1 MISMI
6 EGVRRRRA
14 RWHAWGLLWIG
25 VWPLGV
31 AVAAPLEIKL
41 LFLGTA
47 DSSAHRGAQQGLEEA
62 NAQGEF
68 LGQHYRLVVA
78 APVAR
83 SHADASALVVAGKDS
98 ALLKIA
104 ASNPALPVLNVGSDS
119 DQLRTT
125 CRANLL
131 HVLPSRKML
140 TDALAQWHTAHPE
153 ATGIQARAW
162 HARFDKYSASQLNKR
177 YQEKF
182 KTAMDDQAWAGWAAV
197 KLISDLIAREQT
209 ADGQKLLKALR
220 TDLKFD
226 GQKGIE
232 MSFRATGQLRQPLLL
247 VAEDRVVG
255 EAPVRGVV
263 EIENLDSLG
272 ATACAHQ

>member
-1 MISMI
+1 MVSMI
-6 EGVRRRRA
+6 AGVRRRRA
-14 RWHAWGLLWIG
+14 IWNAWWAMWVGLWQIG
-25 VWPLGV
+25 A

-41 LFLGTA
+41 LFVGTA
-47 DSSAHRGAQQGLEEA
+47 NSSAHRGAQQGLEEA

-78 APVAR
+78 APAAQR
-83 SHADASALVVAGKDS
+83 HAEASALVVASRDS

-104 ASNPALPVLNVGSDS
+104 ASNPTLPVLNVGSAS
-119 DQLRTT
+119 DQLRTD

-140 TDALAQWHTAHPE
+140 TDALAQWHTAHPQ
-153 ATGIQARAW
+153 ATGIEAHAW

-182 KTAMDDQAWAGWAAV
+182 RTAMDDQAWAGWAAV

-209 ADGQKLLKALR
+209 ADGGKLLKALR

-232 MSFRATGQLRQPLLL
+232 MSFRTTGQLRQPLLL
-247 VAEDRVVG
+247 VANDHVVG

-272 ATACAHQ
+272 ATTCASQ

>member
-1 MISMI
+1 MISKI
-6 EGVRRRRA
+6 ASVRRRRA
-14 RWHAWGLLWIG
+14 PWQAWWVMWIALWQIAA
-25 VWPLGV
+25 

-68 LGQHYRLVVA
+68 LGQHYRLMVA
-78 APVAR
+78 APAAH
-83 SHADASALVVAGKDS
+83 SHAQASALVVESQDS
-98 ALLKIA
+98 ALLNVA

-119 DQLRTT
+119 DQLRTI

-153 ATGIQARAW
+153 AVGVVARAW

-209 ADGQKLLKALR
+209 ADGRKLLKALR
-220 TDLKFD
+220 GDLKFD
-226 GQKGIE
+226 GQKGTE

-247 VAEDRVVG
+247 VVNDHVVG

-272 ATACAHQ
+272 DTTCAHP

>member
-6 EGVRRRRA
+6 AGVRRRRA
-14 RWHAWGLLWIG
+14 PWHAWGVMWLGLWQIG
-25 VWPLGV
+25 A
-31 AVAAPLEIKL
+31 AVAEPLEIKL

-68 LGQHYRLVVA
+68 LGQHYRLAVA
-78 APVAR
+78 PPAAR
-83 SHADASALVVAGKDS
+83 SHADASALVVASKDS

-119 DQLRTT
+119 DQLRTH

-140 TDALAQWHTAHPE
+140 ADARAQWHTAHPE
-153 ATGIQARAW
+153 ATGVEARAW
-162 HARFDKYSASQLNKR
+162 HATFDKYSATQLNKR

-209 ADGQKLLKALR
+209 ADGRKLLKALR

-226 GQKGIE
+226 GQKGTE

-247 VAEDRVVG
+247 VVNDHVVG

-263 EIENLDSLG
+263 EVENLDSLG
-272 ATACAHQ
+272 ATTCAHH